1 MSYKYEYTG
10 DAEVSISGVGIVKS
24 GDIVESET
32 KINHPAFEKTDK
44 KVTAKKEVKE
54 EAKEEKPKVDK

>member
-10 DAEVSISGVGIVKS
+10 DVEVSVSGVGIVNK
-24 GDIVESET
+24 GDVVESEA

-44 KVTAKKEVKE
+44 KPKKNEAKEEVKE
-54 EAKEEKPKVDK
+54 EKTDK